1 MLYSQCG
8 RAESIS
14 WQVALKYD
22 FHTKYQVKKAFCM
35 KGSHSQYSLTKAQ
48 AYIKYYQ
55 LCREIKSIQ
64 KKQKKTGM
72 DMYKWK

>member
-1 MLYSQCG
+1 
-8 RAESIS
+8 
-14 WQVALKYD
+14 
-22 FHTKYQVKKAFCM
+22 M